1 MMDKT
6 DHLNK
11 IYFDPRNRGS
21 FGGPDRLKKE
31 AKVSLKEAKSYL
43 EGVNAY
49 NKNKSVKHKFVRR
62 KISCPIVDYKWQ
74 TDLLSLQRFSRQN
87 KGYNYIL
94 TVIDVASRFAFAIP
108 LKTKSAKDVTEGFK
122 TILENSKRNP
132 KLLEADEG
140 KEYFNNTF
148 IKMCEKFGITLY
160 HNESPLKAAMIERFN
175 RTLMTRLTKIF
186 TYRNKTSYYD
196 ILQNVVDSYN
206 SCPHRIIKHA
216 PKDVNKYN
224 QMDCWF
230 NTYESHFNLPKR
242 KLDLKVGDFV
252 RIKMVKQT
260 FTKGYE
266 KSFSEQLYQIVEV
279 VNSRPVTYKIADTT
293 GLNIKGIFY
302 PEELS
307 IVKL

>member
-1 MMDKT
+1 MDIT
-6 DHLNK
+6 EHLND
-11 IYFDPRNRGS
+11 IYFDPGNPGS
-21 FGGPDRLKKE
+21 FGGPDRLKRE
-31 AKVSLKEAKSYL
+31 AKVSLKEATAYL
-43 EGVNAY
+43 QGVSAY
-49 NKNKSVKHKFVRR
+49 NKNKSIKHKFVRR
-62 KISCPIVDYKWQ
+62 KIACPIIDYQWQ

-108 LKTKSAKDVTEGFK
+108 LKTKSANAVTEGFRS
-122 TILENSKRNP
+122 ILEKSKRKP
-132 KLLEADEG
+132 KFLEADEG
-140 KEYFNNTF
+140 KEYFNKTF
-148 IKMCEKFGITLY
+148 LEMCEEFGIKLY
-160 HNESPLKAAMIERFN
+160 HNESPLKASMIERFN

-196 ILQNVVDSYN
+196 ILQNVIDSYN
-206 SCPHRIIKHA
+206 SCTHRIIKHA
-216 PKDVNKYN
+216 PKHVNKYN

-230 NTYESHFNLPKR
+230 NTYQSHLNLQKR
-242 KLDLKVGDFV
+242 KSNLKVGDFV

-266 KSFSEQLYQIVEV
+266 KSFSEQVFQIVEV
-279 VNSRPVTYKIADTT
+279 VNSLPVTYKIADST

-307 IVKL
+307 TVKL